1 MKEDDVLKIK
11 WKTQKELSKLAN
23 YDANVYSKLAH
34 QGTTE
39 LNKKIPF
46 KYSKKKA
53 DLLNIPRSPCMLQK
67 SKNRQCHLFPI
78 I

>member
-34 QGTTE
+34 QETTE

-46 KYSKKKA
+46 KYSEIKGGFVKHSE
-53 DLLNIPRSPCMLQK
+53 IPLYVAEK
-67 SKNRQCHLFPI
+67 
-78 I
+78 